1 MQRVR
6 AQRLRVVEPTL
17 MPHTAAVEP
26 VEVHAGRGSVSQ
38 QGPSCV
44 GRRST
49 SQAQYLAEP
58 NLWAGGAWAAV
69 DGRALDCA
77 IGAT

>member
-1 MQRVR
+1 
-6 AQRLRVVEPTL
+6 

-38 QGPSCV
+38 QGPGRV

-58 NLWAGGAWAAV
+58 NLRARGAWAAV
-69 DGRALDCA
+69 DGRADDCA
-77 IGAT
+77 VGAT